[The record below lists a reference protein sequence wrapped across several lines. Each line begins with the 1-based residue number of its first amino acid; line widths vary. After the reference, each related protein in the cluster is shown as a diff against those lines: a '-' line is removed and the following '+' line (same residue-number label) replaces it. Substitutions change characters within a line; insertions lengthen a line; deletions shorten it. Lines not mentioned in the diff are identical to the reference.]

1 LLFGFQASSEAIK
14 KRLTA
19 GEPDA
24 GRAHDRHLFV
34 PVKTIAASPE
44 ACLPETAETSI
55 RTGKVRI
62 AQERKKVNQF
72 FMILLFFLQNFDAY
86 IIIRGQDTGG
96 RGQDSGYSGQEIGS
110 RE

>member
-24 GRAHDRHLFV
+24 GRAQHRHLFV

-44 ACLPETAETSI
+44 ACLPEAAGTPI
-55 RTGKVRI
+55 RTGRVRI
-62 AQERKKVNQF
+62 AQEEDKVNLF
-72 FMILLFFLQNFDAY
+72 FIFLPFFLQKYDGY
-86 IIIRGQDTGG
+86 TIIHSISCNEG
-96 RGQDSGYSGQEIGS
+96 RTNELQRIS
-110 RE
+110 